1 MQDNDFVG
9 FKFNGVHFT
18 IFPHPSESVDS
29 VIKLAHVSEGD
40 RYTNNLLPQ
49 GQDATADVPGGDG
62 TYYFGSNFKYRQFD
76 INFAFDELSESDL
89 RKLRQVFS
97 KRNSLAPL
105 IFDEEPYKYW
115 MVKCQGMPSLR
126 TVCFVKN
133 EELGDV
139 NLIHAT
145 DLAAATTSNEWPSY
159 AQIGYRVY
167 KGEGSVSFVAYYPFA
182 RCGSNGTGKWGSD
195 YSTAWASNKIYAPT
209 MSQWIG
215 TAGLKETDI
224 YGFSDNNPIYYD
236 KPSNGIIHLFN
247 PGDIEADFSILTSA
261 PVAAGAYLTVTDS
274 SSTASIISLTDGIL
288 QALASNE
295 YLLYDSRT
303 ELLQGC
309 NSSGELNGKIYN
321 RYITANSTLFKIPVG
336 ESTMATSA
344 AVSTN
349 YNIKYDYIYY

>member
-18 IFPHPSESVDS
+18 IFPHPSESAGS

-159 AQIGYRVY
+159 AQIGDRVY

-195 YSTAWASNKIYAPT
+195 YSAAWTSDKIYAPT

-215 TAGLKETDI
+215 TAGLKATNV
-224 YGFSDNNPIYYD
+224 YGASSGTTIYYD
-236 KPSNGIIHLFN
+236 TPSNGLIQLFN
-247 PGDIEADFSILTSA
+247 PGDMEADFSIMTGA
-261 PVAAGAYLTVTDS
+261 PVSAGPYLTVTTSDH
-274 SSTASIISLTDGIL
+274 TSIISLNSDIM
-288 QALASNE
+288 QALSSNE
-295 YLLYDSRT
+295 CLLYDSRT

-309 NSSGELNGKIYN
+309 SSSGELNGKLYN
-321 RYITANSTLFKIPVG
+321 RYVEASSTLFKIPRGDSHLAVN
-336 ESTMATSA
+336 A
-344 AVSTN
+344 AVNTN
-349 YNIKYDYIYY
+349 YNIKYDYLYY